1 VRALLIRLLIWED
14 DAEILFDALS
24 LLSRYYAFTKFT
36 IQLNDPEYG
45 ECVLFSLIKD
55 ARSCDN

>member
-1 VRALLIRLLIWED
+1 MRALRIRLLIWED
-14 DAEILFDALS
+14 DAEIFDALS
-24 LLSRYYAFTKFT
+24 LLFRYYAFTKFT